1 MDAFD
6 AILSDPDWSGTTKDS
21 KAPAF
26 DPSQTYGT
34 PSKILDN
41 LAQIE
46 SSGNPTAINP
56 QTKALGTYQFLPETV
71 ANLHNQG
78 VKFNP
83 FDANESRAAADYY
96 LSQLAQQN
104 GGDYAKALAQYGGF
118 KKKDPSSYVNR
129 AMEGVKTTPSGINP
143 EGGIT
148 LNIETHS
155 QPADAFDAILSDPE
169 GKNWTPKAQ
178 EQAKGAESSGLVS
191 QIPGIPGYTPQA
203 AAPEANPIKGI
214 LPAVLS
220 TLYNSA
226 AMVPATLYGVGKQI
240 ATGQLGTPKGGRY
253 AQQET
258 EKAMQAI
265 GIQPS
270 ADAQAALSYAQPVLE
285 NLGALAG
292 HPELAGMA
300 ATLGGPTVAGAA
312 TRLPTKTA
320 GRILGEVTA
329 PFTEPFK
336 AANEFL
342 TPQAPTVFTSPELQ
356 AQGAI
361 IAGRQRAIQ
370 MRNGYPP
377 EIPEPT
383 PTPIAGAPAGSVGAA
398 EVTPTTA
405 ASVAS
410 PELQAAVEK
419 FGGNVNPEV
428 LARHVDADTLPEP
441 IKLTEGQATRDPNKW
456 ADEWNFRDQDAEFRA
471 NQNKALTRNLDL
483 IEDRARPDVM
493 AANAVEDGD
502 NLIRAYK
509 AYDAPI
515 EENIN
520 QLYTKLQE
528 ANGGDFPIDSVTFAD
543 NAKAALKADM
553 STGFLPAQFSK
564 MLDSYAEGA
573 PMTFSDFETM
583 RTRLA
588 AESRKAARTGDGNM
602 EHALSVV
609 RDQLEA
615 LPIKGTAAAE
625 VKPLADA
632 ARAAARQRFQEI
644 ANDPAYKAA
653 LNDVDPDKFAQKF
666 VINGTR
672 DNVAEMARK
681 FQNIPDLPEAPQ
693 YLAATG
699 LRYLKNQAVKGVAGE
714 EKWVGQASFNKA
726 IKQLQDTNKF
736 QTIFDPKTAED
747 LNKLGKV
754 AAYVEMPPPGAVI
767 NTSGTASVLARLL
780 GGATGAV
787 GKALEQG
794 TNLAFGGK
802 FGVPVGTIVKE
813 QVKGVKE
820 RSAARNRV
828 EPFKGLDY
836 KGAQTGSTSISG
848 LK

>member
-6 AILSDPDWSGTTKDS
+6 AILSDPEWSGTTKT

-46 SSGNPTAINP
+46 SSGNATAINP
-56 QTKALGTYQFLPETV
+56 QTKTSGLYQFLPETV
-71 ANLHNQG
+71 ASLHNQG

-83 FDANESRAAADYY
+83 FDPKESRAAADYY
-96 LSQLAQQN
+96 LAQLAQQN
-104 GGDYAKALAQYGGF
+104 GGDYSKALAQYGGF

-129 AMEGVKTTPSGINP
+129 AMAGVQTTPSGINP

-148 LNIETHS
+148 LNIETQS
-155 QPADAFDAILSDPE
+155 QPDNAFDAILRDPE
-169 GKNWTPKAQ
+169 GKDWIPTPTAQ
-178 EQAKGAESSGLVS
+178 EQAKTATTPAKPSAAITPSSYSEVPEYTPEEIAKGSAPFAAAADVVTGGLAGIAKTSAYWLSRISGKSPEESEKIAQRGDILENPVGKFSGLMNTPEYQNSLPVQAANLVGQAVNYPGQKLSEATGLHPLDAQYGTNFLMMAVPEAAGLRGAMAADVARGAEAQTQGVM
-191 QIPGIPGYTPQA
+191 QA
-203 AAPEANPIKGI
+203 
-214 LPAVLS
+214 
-220 TLYNSA
+220 
-226 AMVPATLYGVGKQI
+226 
-240 ATGQLGTPKGGRY
+240 GR
-253 AQQET
+253 AR
-258 EKAMQAI
+258 AMQA
-265 GIQPS
+265 
-270 ADAQAALSYAQPVLE
+270 
-285 NLGALAG
+285 
-292 HPELAGMA
+292 
-300 ATLGGPTVAGAA
+300 
-312 TRLPTKTA
+312 
-320 GRILGEVTA
+320 
-329 PFTEPFK
+329 
-336 AANEFL
+336 
-342 TPQAPTVFTSPELQ
+342 
-356 AQGAI
+356 
-361 IAGRQRAIQ
+361 
-370 MRNGYPP
+370 RNGFPP
-377 EIPEPT
+377 EISEPT
-383 PTPIAGAPAGSVGAA
+383 PTPIAPAGSVGAA
-398 EVTPTTA
+398 GVTPEAMATQ
-405 ASVAS
+405 AS
-410 PELQAAVEK
+410 PELQAAVKK
-419 FGGNVNPEV
+419 FGGNVNPQV
-428 LARHVDADTLPEP
+428 LARHVDADSLPEP

-456 ADEWNFRDQDAEFRA
+456 ADEWNFRDQDAAFRA

-502 NLIRAYK
+502 NLIKAYK
-509 AYDAPI
+509 TYDAPI
-515 EENIN
+515 KNNIN
-520 QLYTKLQE
+520 QLYTKLRD

-553 STGFLPAQFSK
+553 STDFLPAQFSK

-588 AESRKAARTGDGNM
+588 AESRKAARSGDGNM

-615 LPIKGTAAAE
+615 LPIKDTAAAK

-726 IKQLQDTNKF
+726 IKQMQDTNKF
-736 QTIFDPKTAED
+736 KTIFDPQTAGD
-747 LNKLGKV
+747 LDRLGKV
-754 AAYVEMPPPGAVI
+754 AAYIEMPPAGALI
-767 NTSGTASVLARLL
+767 NTSGTASVLARVL
-780 GGATGAV
+780 GGATGAA
-787 GKALEQG
+787 GKAFEQG

-802 FGVPVGTIVKE
+802 FGIPVGTIVKE
-813 QVKGVKE
+813 QVAGVKE
-820 RSAARNRV
+820 RGAARKRV
-828 EPFKGLDY
+828 APYKGLDY
-836 KGAQTGSTSISG
+836 TGAQSGQTPISG
-848 LK
+848 LR

>member
-1 MDAFD
+1 M
-6 AILSDPDWSGTTKDS
+6 
-21 KAPAF
+21 
-26 DPSQTYGT
+26 
-34 PSKILDN
+34 
-41 LAQIE
+41 
-46 SSGNPTAINP
+46 
-56 QTKALGTYQFLPETV
+56 
-71 ANLHNQG
+71 
-78 VKFNP
+78 
-83 FDANESRAAADYY
+83 
-96 LSQLAQQN
+96 
-104 GGDYAKALAQYGGF
+104 
-118 KKKDPSSYVNR
+118 
-129 AMEGVKTTPSGINP
+129 
-143 EGGIT
+143 
-148 LNIETHS
+148 
-155 QPADAFDAILSDPE
+155 
-169 GKNWTPKAQ
+169 
-178 EQAKGAESSGLVS
+178 
-191 QIPGIPGYTPQA
+191 
-203 AAPEANPIKGI
+203 
-214 LPAVLS
+214 
-220 TLYNSA
+220 
-226 AMVPATLYGVGKQI
+226 
-240 ATGQLGTPKGGRY
+240 
-253 AQQET
+253 
-258 EKAMQAI
+258 
-265 GIQPS
+265 
-270 ADAQAALSYAQPVLE
+270 
-285 NLGALAG
+285 
-292 HPELAGMA
+292 
-300 ATLGGPTVAGAA
+300 VAGAA

-336 AANEFL
+336 AASEFL
-342 TPQAPTVFTSPELQ
+342 SPQAPTIFTSPELQ

-428 LARHVDADTLPEP
+428 LARHVDADTLPES

-456 ADEWNFRDQDAEFRA
+456 ADEWNFRDQDAAFRA

-543 NAKAALKADM
+543 NTKAALKADM
-553 STGFLPAQFSK
+553 STDFLPAQFSK

-653 LNDVDPDKFAQKF
+653 LNDVDPDKFAQKY

-672 DNVAEMARK
+672 DNVAEMAQK
-681 FQNIPDLPEAPQ
+681 FQNIPDMPEAPQ
-693 YLAATG
+693 FLSAAG

-714 EKWVGQASFNKA
+714 EKWTGQASFNKA

-754 AAYVEMPPPGAVI
+754 AAYIEMPPPGAVI

-780 GGATGAV
+780 GGATGAA

-813 QVKGVKE
+813 QVKGLKE
-820 RSAARNRV
+820 RSAARKRV
-828 EPFKGLDY
+828 EPYKGLDY
-836 KGAQTGSTSISG
+836 KGAQSGQTPISG
-848 LK
+848 LR

>member
-6 AILSDPDWSGTTKDS
+6 AILSDPEWSGTTKT

-26 DPSQTYGT
+26 DSSQTYGT

-71 ANLHNQG
+71 ASLYNQG

-83 FDANESRAAADYY
+83 FDPNESRAAADYY

-129 AMEGVKTTPSGINP
+129 AMAGVTPESGLSP
-143 EGGIT
+143 Y
-148 LNIETHS
+148 IETHS
-155 QPADAFDAILSDPE
+155 QPADVFDAILSDPE

-203 AAPEANPIKGI
+203 AAPEANPIIGI
-214 LPAVLS
+214 PPAVLS
-220 TLYNSA
+220 TLFNAA

-240 ATGQLGTPKGGRY
+240 ATGQFGTPKGGSY
-253 AQQET
+253 AQQEA
-258 EKAMQAI
+258 EKAMQLI
-265 GIQPS
+265 GIQPT
-270 ADAQAALSYAQPVLE
+270 AEGQAALSYAQPVLE

-300 ATLGGPTVAGAA
+300 ATLGGPMVAGAA

-336 AANEFL
+336 AASEFL

-383 PTPIAGAPAGSVGAA
+383 PTPIAPAGSVGAA
-398 EVTPTTA
+398 GVTPEAMATQ
-405 ASVAS
+405 AS
-410 PELQAAVEK
+410 PELQAAVKK

-441 IKLTEGQATRDPNKW
+441 IKLTTGQATRDPNKW
-456 ADEWNFRDQDAEFRA
+456 ADEWNFRDQDAAFRA
-471 NQNKALTRNLDL
+471 NQNKTLTRNIDL

-502 NLIRAYK
+502 NLINAYK

-515 EENIN
+515 KDNIN
-520 QLYTKLQE
+520 QLYTKLRD

-553 STGFLPAQFSK
+553 STDFLPAQFSK

-588 AESRKAARTGDGNM
+588 AESRKAARSGDGNM

-615 LPIKGTAAAE
+615 LPIKDTAAAE

-632 ARAAARQRFQEI
+632 ARAAASQRFQEI

-653 LNDVDPDKFAQKF
+653 LNDVDPDKFAQKY

-672 DNVAEMARK
+672 DNVAEMAQK
-681 FQNIPDLPEAPQ
+681 FQNIPDMPEAPQ
-693 YLAATG
+693 FLSAAG

-714 EKWVGQASFNKA
+714 EKWTGQASFNKA

-754 AAYVEMPPPGAVI
+754 AAYIEMPPPGAVI
-767 NTSGTASVLARLL
+767 NTSGTASVLARVL
-780 GGATGAV
+780 GGATGAA

-820 RSAARNRV
+820 RSAARKRV